1 MTAKHDL
8 TASTRMAEWRN
19 RMKAEGWRTFNI
31 WLPAEAAEALDE
43 IINESTD
50 TRRNTLTKV
59 LQAGIEAMAKHNA
72 VASAESEQETAP
84 VPTIDPV
91 TGMAA
96 DETRQQVLA
105 IYQEQATSV
114 LAAGGSL
121 EAARERVTELDGD
134 HPNLWTLERVCAL
147 IGQIYAPP
155 ARDLLLEQGQYLY
168 DRGLSYQAIAR
179 SWNAQGFKPET
190 GKKWSGKQIES
201 FLA

>member
-1 MTAKHDL
+1 MPAKHDL

-31 WLPAEAAEALDE
+31 WLPAEQAEALDSL
-43 IINESTD
+43 IKESTD
-50 TRRNTLTKV
+50 TRRNALTEV
-59 LQAGIEAMAKHNA
+59 LQAGIEAMAMHHA
-72 VASAESEQETAP
+72 LPTDESEPPPAP

-105 IYQEQATSV
+105 IYQEQAKSV

-168 DRGLSYQAIAR
+168 ERGVSYRAIAR
-179 SWNAQGFKPET
+179 SWNAQGFQPET
-190 GKKWSGKQIES
+190 GKKWSGRQVES